1 MAQSKEL
8 AFALDICRQAGE
20 TALRHFKNGVRTNTK
35 YDGSPVTVA
44 DTECE
49 RLIRE
54 GLSSHFSRDA
64 ILGEEEGATEGQQS
78 ADGETVAKRRWI
90 IDPIDGTYGFARG
103 AFGWS
108 TLLALEVEDEI
119 VLGVVHA
126 PASGETFWAEKGEGA
141 WKNGNRLQVSTYD
154 DMAKAQL
161 DFGSLSRIIELGLF
175 PGFEKLVLS
184 TGRQRCAGDYLGF
197 AHVLEGT
204 AEAQL
209 EVGVK
214 PWDLAPFRILVTEA
228 GGKYSD
234 LAGGQS
240 IYTGNCLVTNGVLFE
255 RFLSTLVGP

>member
-1 MAQSKEL
+1 MAQSNDL

-20 TALRHFKNGVRTNTK
+20 IALRHFKNGVRANTK
-35 YDGSPVTVA
+35 YDGTPVTIA

-49 RLIRE
+49 RLIRAAIAA
-54 GLSSHFSRDA
+54 HNPHDA
-64 ILGEEEGATEGQQS
+64 ILGEEEGATDGQQS
-78 ADGETVAKRRWI
+78 KGGDNLPERRWI
-90 IDPIDGTYGFARG
+90 VDPIDGTYGYARG
-103 AFGWS
+103 ASGWS
-108 TLLALEVEDEI
+108 TLLALEIDEEI

-126 PASGETFWAEKGEGA
+126 PATGEIFWAEKGQGA
-141 WKNGNRLQVSTYD
+141 WKNGKRLQVSDYD

-161 DFGSLSRIIELGLF
+161 DFGSLSRIVDLGLW

-214 PWDLAPFRILVTEA
+214 PWDLAPFRILITEA
-228 GGKYSD
+228 GGTYSD
-234 LAGGQS
+234 LAGGKS
-240 IYTGNCLVTNGVLFE
+240 IYTGNCLVTNRVLHE
-255 RFLSTLVGP
+255 RFLSVLQGA